1 MSQFPGI
8 IKFCSS
14 DALTQKPIDEA
25 LRRAVAYLRER
36 KDVYF
41 VNDQPGIFTTHQ
53 LATLVEQLARD
64 LGTPDK
70 PTARRLWGI
79 FGIGGAWDDAQG
91 DADLGQL
98 VFELLDAAYRPT

>member
-1 MSQFPGI
+1 MKP
-8 IKFCSS
+8 CPPDSS
-14 DALTQKPIDEA
+14 IQKAINDALHQ
-25 LRRAVAYLRER
+25 AVASLRAR
-36 KDVYF
+36 KDAYF

-53 LATLVEQLARD
+53 LATLIEQLACD
-64 LGTPDK
+64 LGSQLK

-79 FGIGGAWDDAQG
+79 FGIAGAWDDAGG